1 MIKNNFN
8 ELMAQKKL
16 KITRVSNDTG
26 ISRPTLTSL
35 TRGES
40 KGIQYDTLNT
50 LCNYFN
56 ITPCEFF
63 DYIPYEFTIKIIDTD
78 NKAIKDFK
86 YNEKNLN
93 IKEYELF
100 INVLNTKG
108 IIVKTYSLNCIL
120 AITKILIPTIINEE
134 LTLSD
139 LGEERYIGDFII
151 KNDTE
156 DEETFLNFL
165 KDNFTTQWSYS
176 ILEFIDNS
184 IYKYGNEAFYEFGI
198 TNVLKDLI

>member
-78 NKAIKDFK
+78 NKAIKDFN

-108 IIVKTYSLNCIL
+108 IIVKTYSLNCFL
-120 AITKILIPTIINEE
+120 AIAKISIPTIINEE

-151 KNDTE
+151 NNDTE

-165 KDNFTTQWSYS
+165 KDNFTTQWRYS

-198 TNVLKDLI
+198 TNELKDLI

>member
-56 ITPCEFF
+56 ITPCE
-63 DYIPYEFTIKIIDTD
+63 
-78 NKAIKDFK
+78 
-86 YNEKNLN
+86 L
-93 IKEYELF
+93 
-100 INVLNTKG
+100 
-108 IIVKTYSLNCIL
+108 
-120 AITKILIPTIINEE
+120 
-134 LTLSD
+134 
-139 LGEERYIGDFII
+139 
-151 KNDTE
+151 
-156 DEETFLNFL
+156 
-165 KDNFTTQWSYS
+165 Q
-176 ILEFIDNS
+176 
-184 IYKYGNEAFYEFGI
+184 
-198 TNVLKDLI
+198 

>member
-78 NKAIKDFK
+78 NKAIKDFN

-108 IIVKTYSLNCIL
+108 IIVKTYSLNCFL
-120 AITKILIPTIINEE
+120 ALAKISIPTIINEE

-151 KNDTE
+151 NNDTE

-165 KDNFTTQWSYS
+165 KDNFTTQWRYS